1 MKGKKNSERTF
12 RKLPDDGIRGR
23 GATELGEATVANSL
37 NDVRHL
43 RGRGTKKRVLNN
55 VFIFSDPLPFF
66 FGGEILEW
74 SWHFR
79 SRASVGEKKKVCAVL
94 TKGDAPTAP

>member
-1 MKGKKNSERTF
+1 MKGEKNSERTF

-55 VFIFSDPLPFF
+55 VFIFSDPLPFIF
-66 FGGEILEW
+66 LWGRNFGVELAF
-74 SWHFR
+74 SQ
-79 SRASVGEKKKVCAVL
+79 SRERR
-94 TKGDAPTAP
+94 